1 MGKSKGDYDLFDL
14 ATYLVAS
21 ARDCVDE
28 PLIYGPL
35 RMLVGVSRIIQVG
48 EGDDRLRDGFLLNAQ
63 SKISNHV
70 LNVMSDREKFKRAL
84 DELLL
89 EFANELKRRTV
100 GKPRHLTAARGGH
113 RPTSRRR
120 TS

>member
-1 MGKSKGDYDLFDL
+1 MTKHKPDYDLFDL

-35 RMLVGVSRIIQVG
+35 RMLEGVNKIMEVG
-48 EGDDRLRDGFLLNAQ
+48 EGDPRLRDGFLTRMQ
-63 SKISNHV
+63 TRISADV
-70 LNVMSDREKFKRAL
+70 LKVMSDREKFKRAL

-89 EFANELKRRTV
+89 EFADELRSRTV
-100 GKPRHLTAARGGH
+100 R
-113 RPTSRRR
+113 
-120 TS
+120 